1 MHVLFQITVINEVA
15 ATMLVLL
22 GRTLAQRWFKNS
34 QL

>member
-1 MHVLFQITVINEVA
+1 MHVLFQITVINELA

-22 GRTLAQRWFKNS
+22 GLAQRWFKNS

>member
-15 ATMLVLL
+15 VTMLELL
-22 GRTLAQRWFKNS
+22 GPTLAQRWFKNS